1 MLSSPSY
8 GSAMARF
15 DPRHSGDK
23 HHSLTW
29 SLDQLWDL
37 NASFVLTGFL
47 KTCFY
52 VKAIFLRNQK
62 QIIHLKVQR
71 LSEMILFIK

>member
-52 VKAIFLRNQK
+52 SNFPSKPGLK
-62 QIIHLKVQR
+62 QIIHLKEER